1 MMRRLIQEDGHLSA
15 ATAGRGVRW
24 MVMACSMAAGAA
36 HAKVDFARDVRPI
49 LNANCTACHGGVKE
63 AGEVSFIYR
72 EQALGKGESGKPII
86 VPGDPGASE
95 MMVRILSDDPD
106 EVMPKP
112 EHGPALAAAEIATI
126 RQWIEEGAE
135 WGEHWSFV
143 APKAVPAL
151 VVKDAA
157 WPRNDIDRFLL
168 ARMEREGLKPSKEAD
183 KAALLRRVSLDLT
196 GLPPSVEELDAFLAD
211 ASPDAYDK
219 QVTRLLAS
227 PRFGERWASV
237 WMDLAR
243 YADSEGLGIDKR
255 RDVWKYRD
263 WLISAFN
270 KDLPYDRFTVE
281 QLAGDLI
288 PDATLDQRIATTFH
302 RLTQA
307 NNEGGTDDE
316 EFRVTAV
323 MDRVATTWE
332 VWQGVTMGCVQC
344 HSHPYDPIRHEEYFS
359 FMAYFNQAV
368 DNDVPE
374 NHPVLRVP
382 LDPAKHA
389 EAGGLQDKILGLEE
403 AVFQKRKS
411 LATRTAWIPTAGMS
425 GSSTKSKME
434 VVKHD
439 GVEEFRTIGNVAAG
453 AVHTLEIPKP
463 AGLAS
468 LSAFRVEV
476 RPVDEAKASHTPEW
490 GAMLNKIRLQ
500 LVAADGQPMEV
511 PLAEIVA
518 DEAHPIFDPN
528 QSLKGSNRGWG
539 QYTKIFKP
547 RHAIVMLKEALA
559 IPDGSKLRVILAH
572 ATDSAGGAY
581 PLIAKRGRIALTGEP
596 GWATPDPEI
605 DAMKSELMV
614 TRKALAAIPST
625 TTPVIRDLPA
635 EHARDTHVFVR
646 GNWIDKGEIIKKA
659 GTPAVF
665 PPLMEDGK
673 PARLAMAEWIASP
686 RNPLTAR
693 VAVNRFWLELFGV
706 GIVPTPEDFGSAGEK
721 PTHPELLDTL
731 AVRFQG
737 DMKWSV
743 KALLREL
750 VTSAAYRQD
759 GTIPPALAERDADNR
774 LLARGPRQRL
784 TAEMARDHGLAAG
797 GLITHRDGGPPVH
810 PPLPDGVWRPF
821 DAGDKWSTPPPG
833 QADRYRRAVHVYWKR
848 SIPYPALATFDAP
861 TREMC
866 SKRRILS
873 NTPLQA
879 LAVLNDPAFH
889 ECAQGLARRM
899 KYDAVGDLDARLSLG
914 YRLATSRVI
923 TPDRLAEVRGLFQK
937 LEKDYAANP
946 ALMKGMAGTPDGA
959 AFTVVASVLLN
970 LDEALIR

>member
-1 MMRRLIQEDGHLSA
+1 MTFPSIHRRGLLAFIAALSA
-15 ATAGRGVRW
+15 
-24 MVMACSMAAGAA
+24 SEAA
-36 HAKVDFARDVRPI
+36 VDFARDVRPI
-49 LNANCTACHGGVKE
+49 LNAHCTACHGGVKE

-72 EQALGKGESGKPII
+72 DKALGKGESGKPII
-86 VPGDPGASE
+86 VPGDPDASE
-95 MMVRILSDDPD
+95 MMARILSTDPD
-106 EVMPKP
+106 EIMPKP
-112 EHGPALAAAEIATI
+112 EHGPRLPDGEIAVL

-143 APKAVPAL
+143 APREYPAPA
-151 VVKDAA
+151 VKDAA

-168 ARMEREGLKPSKEAD
+168 ARLEREGLRPAKEAD

-196 GLPPSVEELDAFLAD
+196 GLPPSTAELDAFLAD
-211 ASPDAYDK
+211 PAPDAYER
-219 QVTRLLAS
+219 QVDRLLAS

-243 YADSEGLGIDKR
+243 YADSEGLGLDKR

-263 WLISAFN
+263 WLVSAFN
-270 KDLPYDRFTVE
+270 RDLPYDRFTVE

-288 PDATLDQRIATTFH
+288 PGASLDQRIATTFH

-344 HSHPYDPIRHEEYFS
+344 HSHPYDPIAHDEYYD
-359 FMAYFNQAV
+359 FMAYFNQAA

-374 NHPVLRVP
+374 NHPLLRVP
-382 LDPAKHA
+382 LDPARHD
-389 EAGGLQDKILGLEE
+389 EAGKLQDRIDALRDDIH
-403 AVFQKRKS
+403 QRRMS
-411 LATRTAWIPTAGMS
+411 LSSRTRWIPATGMAARATRA
-425 GSSTKSKME
+425 KLE
-434 VVKHD
+434 VAKHE

-463 AGLAS
+463 VELAA
-468 LSAFRVEV
+468 LTAFRVEI
-476 RPVDEAKASHTPEW
+476 RPVDEAKAIHTPEW
-490 GAMLNKIRLQ
+490 GAMIRKFELQ
-500 LVAADGQPMEV
+500 LVAADGAATVV
-511 PLAEIVA
+511 PLAEVIA
-518 DEAHPIFDPN
+518 DEPHPVFDPN
-528 QSLKGSNRGWG
+528 LSLAGSDRGWG

-547 RHAIVMLKEALA
+547 RHAIVTLRQPLAL
-559 IPDGSKLRVILAH
+559 PEGSRLRVVLAH
-572 ATDSAGGAY
+572 ATDSAGGSY
-581 PLIAKRGRIALTGEP
+581 PLIAKRGRIALAGEAA
-596 GWATPDPEI
+596 WTVADPAV
-605 DAMKSELMV
+605 DALKSELAAA
-614 TRKALAAIPST
+614 RRALAAIPAT
-625 TTPVIRDLPA
+625 TTPVIRDLPP
-635 EHARDTHVFVR
+635 EHSRATHVFVR
-646 GNWIDKGEIIKKA
+646 GNWLDKGAPVAKP

-665 PPLMEDGK
+665 PPLPAAEGK
-673 PARLAMAEWIASP
+673 PPRLVMAEWIASP
-686 RNPLTAR
+686 ANPLTAR
-693 VAVNRFWLELFGV
+693 VAVNRFWLELFGT

-737 DMKWSV
+737 PMKWSV
-743 KALLREL
+743 KSLLREL

-759 GTIPPALAERDADNR
+759 GTIPAALAERDADNR

-784 TAEMARDHGLAAG
+784 SAEMTRDHALTVA
-797 GLITHRDGGPPVH
+797 GLIAHRDGGAPVH
-810 PPLPDGVWRPF
+810 PPLPPGVWRPF
-821 DAGDKWSTPPPG
+821 DGDDKWTTPAPG
-833 QADRYRRAVHVYWKR
+833 RPDRYRRSVHVYWKR
-848 SIPYPALATFDAP
+848 SIPFPTLSTFDAP
-861 TREMC
+861 TRELC

-899 KYDAVGDLDARLSLG
+899 KYEAAGDLDARLALG
-914 YRLATSRVI
+914 YRIATSRVA
-923 TPDRLAEVRGLFQK
+923 TPGRLAELRGLFQK
-937 LEKDYAANP
+937 LEKDYVADP
-946 ALMKGMAGTPDGA
+946 ASMQGMAGTPDGA

>member
-1 MMRRLIQEDGHLSA
+1 MSRLIPRA
-15 ATAGRGVRW
+15 AALLLLATVAD
-24 MVMACSMAAGAA
+24 
-36 HAKVDFARDVRPI
+36 AKVDFAREVRPI
-49 LNANCTACHGGVKE
+49 LNAHCTACHGGVKE

-86 VPGDPGASE
+86 VPGDPDASE
-95 MMVRILSDDPD
+95 MMLRILSNDPD

-112 EHGPALAAAEIATI
+112 AHGPRLPDGEIAVL

-135 WGEHWSFV
+135 WGEHWAFV
-143 APKAVPAL
+143 APKAHPVPA
-151 VVKDAA
+151 VKNAA

-168 ARMEREGLKPSKEAD
+168 ARLEREGLAPAQEAG
-183 KAALLRRVSLDLT
+183 KAALLRRLSLDLT
-196 GLPPSVEELDAFLAD
+196 GLPPSLAELDAFLAD
-211 ASPDAYDK
+211 PAPDAYDR
-219 QVTRLLAS
+219 QVDRLLGS

-255 RDVWKYRD
+255 RDVWKFRD
-263 WLISAFN
+263 WLIAAFN
-270 KDLPYDRFTVE
+270 RDLPYDRFTVE
-281 QLAGDLI
+281 QLAGDLL
-288 PDATLDQRIATTFH
+288 PAPTLEQRVATTFH

-316 EFRVTAV
+316 EFRVAAV

-344 HSHPYDPIRHEEYFS
+344 HSHPYDPIRHEEYYS
-359 FMAYFNQAV
+359 FMAYFNQAA
-368 DNDVPE
+368 DCDVPE
-374 NHPVLRVP
+374 NHPLLRVP
-382 LDPAKHA
+382 LDPARHG
-389 EAGGLQDKILGLEE
+389 EAGGLQDRIAALEE
-403 AVFQKRKS
+403 RIHQRRKS
-411 LATRTAWIPTAGMS
+411 LAARGTWRPGLGMS
-425 GSSTKSKME
+425 GVSSKGKLE
-434 VVKHD
+434 VVTHE
-439 GVEEFRTIGNVAAG
+439 GSEEFRSVGNVTAG
-453 AVHTLEIPKP
+453 AVHTLEMPKP

-468 LSAFRVEV
+468 PTAFRVEI
-476 RPVDEAKASHTPEW
+476 RPLDEAKAHHTPEW
-490 GAMLNKIRLQ
+490 GAMFHKIRLQ
-500 LVAADGQPMEV
+500 QVAADGSVTEV

-528 QSLKGSNRGWG
+528 LSLKGSNRGWG

-547 RHAIVMLKEALA
+547 RHAIVVLREPLALPEGA
-559 IPDGSKLRVILAH
+559 KLRVILAH

-581 PLIAKRGRIALTGEP
+581 PLIAKRGRIAWTDEP
-596 GWATPDPEI
+596 GWTAPDPEL
-605 DAMKSELMV
+605 DAMKAELAAA
-614 TRKALAAIPST
+614 RQALATIPST
-625 TTPVIRDLPA
+625 TTPVIRDLAP
-635 EHARDTHVFVR
+635 EHARETRLFVR
-646 GNWIDKGEIIKKA
+646 GNWLDKGKLIEKP
-659 GTPAVF
+659 GTPALF
-665 PPLMEDGK
+665 PPLADEGR
-673 PARLAMAEWIASP
+673 PPRLAMAEWIASP
-686 RNPLTAR
+686 TNPLTAR

-731 AVRFQG
+731 AVRFQSE
-737 DMKWSV
+737 MKWSM
-743 KALLREL
+743 KSLLREL

-759 GTIPPALAERDADNR
+759 GGITPALAARDADNR

-784 TAEMARDHGLAAG
+784 TAEMARDQALAVG
-797 GLITHRDGGPPVH
+797 GLIAHRDGGPPVH

-821 DAGDKWSTPPPG
+821 DGGDAWTTPPPG

-861 TREMC
+861 ARELC

-899 KYDAVGDLDARLSLG
+899 KYEAAGDLDARLAQG
-914 YRLATSRVI
+914 YRLATSRKI
-923 TPDRLAEVRGLFQK
+923 SPDRLAELRGLFRK
-937 LEKDYAANP
+937 LEADYAADP
-946 ALMKGMAGTPDGA
+946 DLKQGMAGTADGA
-959 AFTVVASVLLN
+959 AYTVVASVLLN
-970 LDEALIR
+970 LDETLIR